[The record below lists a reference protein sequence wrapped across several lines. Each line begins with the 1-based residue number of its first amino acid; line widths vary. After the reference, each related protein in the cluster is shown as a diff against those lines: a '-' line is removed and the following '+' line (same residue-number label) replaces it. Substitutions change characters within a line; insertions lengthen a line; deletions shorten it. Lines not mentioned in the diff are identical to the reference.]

1 MKNSATTDDIL
12 ILEVNH
18 PCPEN
23 KSSQMLEETIEIKF
37 KMSWT
42 KQRDFQF

>member
-1 MKNSATTDDIL
+1 MKDAATTDIL

-23 KSSQMLEETIEIKF
+23 KSLQLLEETIEIKF

-42 KQRDFQF
+42 QQMNFQF

>member
-1 MKNSATTDDIL
+1 MKDLGTADDIL
-12 ILEVNH
+12 ILEVKH

-23 KSSQMLEETIEIKF
+23 KSSQLLEETIEIKF

>member
-1 MKNSATTDDIL
+1 MKDLANTDDIL

-23 KSSQMLEETIEIKF
+23 KSSQLLEETIEIKF
-37 KMSWT
+37 KISWT
-42 KQRDFQF
+42 QQREFQL